1 MVQAG
6 RVAAGWLAGRA
17 LLFVLALTL
26 LVLVDIGRDESSTL
40 RAHVVELLP
49 DARQAEQLAARRQH
63 TFAEVD
69 RFRQEWNARLQS
81 AHRRPRAELAQ
92 WLARLD
98 DEIAERETRRLDA
111 FELMLAAD
119 RSELLVEH
127 ARNEATLQVL
137 RWSRDEVLRVMRGV
151 EALRMPV
158 PEAERQHAQ
167 AQVAQETERLA
178 YRKARDDFDSFAAA
192 HPLAALIPFERL
204 GIVDRDRQDYLQLR
218 RTKALAA
225 RTFLDARDRA
235 SQAEATLRQVRA
247 AKGTVARPLAAID
260 SQAMRALDA
269 LIAARQRAVEEAN
282 RGIDE
287 VVAKAGALAW
297 AALWVVVLLS
307 LLPLL
312 LKAFWYFVMAPMAA
326 RRPPIRLQPAG
337 APSTPVPAV
346 TAAGTDR
353 ISTISLDVQLGA
365 RDELLVHP
373 EYLQS
378 LATAGRKSTQWLLD
392 PAFPVMSVAAGMVA
406 LTRIRDAAG
415 ERFTVS
421 SRKDPLAEVGLVELP
436 DGARFVL
443 QPRYLVGLVQSRD
456 RPVRIRSQWHF
467 GLGAWI
473 TLQFRYVVFEGPGR
487 LIVSGCRGVRLE
499 AAGGGRAIDQSA
511 TIGFSAELD
520 YVPRRSATFGAYLLG
535 VNGLFDDGFAG
546 GPGIYVYEEMPHYGK
561 RSGITGRG
569 LEGVTDVVLKA
580 FGV

>member
-6 RVAAGWLAGRA
+6 RAAAGWLAGRA
-17 LLFVLALTL
+17 LLFVLALSL

-40 RAHVVELLP
+40 RTQAVELLP
-49 DARQAEQLAARRQH
+49 QARQAEQLAARRQEA
-63 TFAEVD
+63 FAEVD
-69 RFRQEWNARLQS
+69 RFRQEWNERLQS
-81 AHRRPRAELAQ
+81 AHRRSPAELAQ

-98 DEIAERETRRLDA
+98 REIAERETRRLDA

-127 ARNEATLQVL
+127 AKNEATLQVL
-137 RWSRDEVLRVMRGV
+137 RWSRDELLRVMRGV
-151 EALRMPV
+151 ATLGLSV
-158 PEAERQHAQ
+158 PQAEQQLAQ
-167 AQVAQETERLA
+167 AHAFDRAHLLA
-178 YRKARDDFDSFAAA
+178 YRRARADFDAFATA

-204 GIVDRDRQDYLQLR
+204 GIVDGDRQRYLELQRAKAQAAR
-218 RTKALAA
+218 RFLAA
-225 RTFLDARDRA
+225 REQAN
-235 SQAEATLRQVRA
+235 QAETTLRQVRA
-247 AKGTVARPLAAID
+247 TRETVARPLAAID

-307 LLPLL
+307 LLPLV

-326 RRPPIRLQPAG
+326 RRPPIRLQQRG

-346 TAAGTDR
+346 APAGTDR
-353 ISTISLDVQLGA
+353 ISTISLDIELGA
-365 RDELLVHP
+365 GDELLVHP

-378 LATAGRKSTQWLLD
+378 LATAGRKATQWLLD
-392 PAFPVMSVAAGMVA
+392 PAYPVMSVAAGMVA

-421 SRKDPLAEVGLVELP
+421 SRKDPLAEVGLVELA

-443 QPRYLVGLVQSRD
+443 QPRHLVGMVQARD
-456 RPVRIRSQWHF
+456 RPVRIRSRWHF
-467 GLGAWI
+467 GLSAWI
-473 TLQFRYVVFEGPGR
+473 TLQFRYLVFEGPGQ
-487 LIVSGCRGVRLE
+487 LIVSGCRGVRQE
-499 AAGGGRAIDQSA
+499 AAGGGRAIDQAA